1 MIRSPKKK
9 HHFIQKSHLL
19 VRKHPALGSTRENH
33 PASLG
38 ASPSLV
44 PFGETASVKE
54 RFINSRR
61 YSIIEARGGRD
72 TRVGVRRV
80 AAKTNCNITSGG
92 GGDNGARLEKK
103 KKGGKK
109 EKERKKETGAAEC
122 TRRASAVSV
131 ATTVSAGR

>member
-19 VRKHPALGSTRENH
+19 VRKHPCTRFH
-33 PASLG
+33 ARKSSSISRRKPL
-38 ASPSLV
+38 PRPLV
-44 PFGETASVKE
+44 GETASVKE

-103 KKGGKK
+103 KKG
-109 EKERKKETGAAEC
+109 EKRKKRG
-122 TRRASAVSV
+122 RKKRVLQSV
-131 ATTVSAGR
+131 REERVRFQ

>member
-103 KKGGKK
+103 KKG
-109 EKERKKETGAAEC
+109 EKRKKRG
-122 TRRASAVSV
+122 RKKRVLQSV
-131 ATTVSAGR
+131 REERVRFQ

>member
-1 MIRSPKKK
+1 M
-9 HHFIQKSHLL
+9 
-19 VRKHPALGSTRENH
+19 
-33 PASLG
+33 
-38 ASPSLV
+38 
-44 PFGETASVKE
+44 
-54 RFINSRR
+54 
-61 YSIIEARGGRD
+61 
-72 TRVGVRRV
+72 GVRRV

-103 KKGGKK
+103 KKGKK